1 MKIPSP
7 RFIINVTEDDID
19 RAVPRSSRHCMIEYA
34 IEHDVPSAIR
44 VIVDIQTIRWT
55 DRAKGLRYTFITP
68 AKVLALMLA
77 WDEGHKPKPFSFR
90 LRGAQI
96 TTSRATVSRN
106 SKGTTRKTIHKLGR
120 RRPLITKGDA
130 DKRMRPA
137 IVGGKPPPLT
147 QFQGNRVF
155 GSRTLAALVGGKDLV
170 EMLKLN
176 LGG

>member
-7 RFIINVTEDDID
+7 RFTINVTEDDIN
-19 RAVPRSSRHCMIEYA
+19 RALPRNSRHCMIEFG
-34 IEHDVPSAIR
+34 IEHDVPTARR

-55 DRAKGLRYTFITP
+55 DPTRGLRYTFITP

-96 TTSRATVSRN
+96 TTSRATVSRK
-106 SKGTTRKTIHKLGR
+106 SGKVKTRAIHKLGR

-137 IVGGKPPPLT
+137 IVGGEPPPLT
-147 QFQGNRVF
+147 RFQGNRVF

-170 EMLKLN
+170 EMLKGN
-176 LGG
+176 LGA